1 MPAGAGG
8 AGERGECARALD
20 EGQHT
25 VRVVL
30 WSIQTSLRTSWPFGR
45 VGELSRKAD
54 ARRRR
59 EVLGH
64 HPRPG
69 GSTHPL
75 ATPHVSY
82 PRPRRGRVRRDLPRR
97 AGSAPSHRPPAQRL
111 SATGV
116 RPALAPRAPPSAS
129 IHGHLP
135 ATLWGCA
142 VALSGARLRLARRP
156 TVEGQTAQAEHTAFT
171 GLPSVRHV
179 TPTSL
184 GRRSPSVGD
193 PRWASRA
200 AKLRAAWHRFT

>member
-97 AGSAPSHRPPAQRL
+97 AGSQRSLWEVERRSRGDAGEVERRPPPPCGISSERVTARAAAERHWREAGARSASAALSVYTRPPTGDAVGLRRRAQR
-111 SATGV
+111 SS
-116 RPALAPRAPPSAS
+116 PPS
-129 IHGHLP
+129 
-135 ATLWGCA
+135 
-142 VALSGARLRLARRP
+142 RP
-156 TVEGQTAQAEHTAFT
+156 PPH
-171 GLPSVRHV
+171 S
-179 TPTSL
+179 
-184 GRRSPSVGD
+184 
-193 PRWASRA
+193 
-200 AKLRAAWHRFT
+200 

>member
-1 MPAGAGG
+1 MYPIHGLGVGAFGETSPAVRDLSGRCGRSSGG
-8 AGERGECARALD
+8 RGEM
-20 EGQHT
+20 Q
-25 VRVVL
+25 
-30 WSIQTSLRTSWPFGR
+30 GR
-45 VGELSRKAD
+45 SSG
-54 ARRRR
+54 
-59 EVLGH
+59 
-64 HPRPG
+64 
-69 GSTHPL
+69 
-75 ATPHVSY
+75 
-82 PRPRRGRVRRDLPRR
+82 DLPRR
-97 AGSAPSHRPPAQRL
+97 AGSPPSESPPAQRL